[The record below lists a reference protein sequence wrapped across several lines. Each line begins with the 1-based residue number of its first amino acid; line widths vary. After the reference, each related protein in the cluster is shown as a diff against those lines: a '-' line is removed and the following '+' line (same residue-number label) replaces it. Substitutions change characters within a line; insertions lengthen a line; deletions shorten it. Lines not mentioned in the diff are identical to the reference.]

1 MKRLQ
6 NRIAESG
13 LLLPVMGLYAIA
25 IWLSSGLLTE
35 GLWPQLA
42 CYAASVY
49 LLAELSNGN
58 ALLRIRSRIISS
70 SFIALSCMNSM
81 LFCSFTGCLTQLF
94 FVVAF
99 LLLFS
104 TYQNNLAAGRVF
116 YAFAFLGG
124 ASIMHVET
132 LWLVPLIWLLMI
144 TQLLSFNWRT
154 WLASVIGLLAPYWF
168 LSLWFIYTQD
178 FSPLAEHLS
187 GLWSIGMPFDYRGI
201 TIAQL
206 VTLVITLTLMLT
218 GIIHFWLRSYEDKIR
233 IRLLYGFFSYLGLFA
248 MLIIIVL
255 PQYYDLFIRL
265 TFICVSP
272 LVGHF
277 VAHTNTRA
285 TNIAFIVITVLVFL
299 ITMLNL
305 WMPSLSF

>member
-13 LLLPVMGLYAIA
+13 LLLPVMGCYAIA

-70 SFIALSCMNSM
+70 SFIALSCMNSA
-81 LFCSFTGCLTQLF
+81 LFSSFTGCLAQLF
-94 FVVAF
+94 FIAAF

-104 TYQNNLAAGRVF
+104 TYQNSMATGRVF

-124 ASIMHVET
+124 ASVMYVQT

-144 TQLLSFNWRT
+144 TQLLTFNWRT
-154 WLASVIGLLAPYWF
+154 WLASIIGILAPYWF
-168 LSLWFIYTQD
+168 LSLWFIYAQD
-178 FSPLAEHLS
+178 FSPLVEHLS
-187 GLWSIGMPFDYRGI
+187 GLWSVGMPFDYSGMPVSKLI
-201 TIAQL
+201 TF
-206 VTLVITLTLMLT
+206 VITLALMLT
-218 GIIHFWLRSYEDKIR
+218 GIGHFWLRSYEDKIR

-248 MLIIIVL
+248 MLTIIVL

-265 TFICVSP
+265 AFICVSP
-272 LVGHF
+272 LIGHF

-285 TNIAFIVITVLVFL
+285 TNIAFIVIIVLIFL
-299 ITMLNL
+299 ITILNL

>member
-1 MKRLQ
+1 MRGITGK
-6 NRIAESG
+6 
-13 LLLPVMGLYAIA
+13 P
-25 IWLSSGLLTE
+25 
-35 GLWPQLA
+35 
-42 CYAASVY
+42 
-49 LLAELSNGN
+49 
-58 ALLRIRSRIISS
+58 
-70 SFIALSCMNSM
+70 SFKIALSAVIAA
-81 LFCSFTGCLTQLF
+81 LE
-94 FVVAF
+94 VVF
-99 LLLFS
+99 
-104 TYQNNLAAGRVF
+104 
-116 YAFAFLGG
+116 
-124 ASIMHVET
+124 
-132 LWLVPLIWLLMI
+132 
-144 TQLLSFNWRT
+144 
-154 WLASVIGLLAPYWF
+154 
-168 LSLWFIYTQD
+168 
-178 FSPLAEHLS
+178 
-187 GLWSIGMPFDYRGI
+187 
-201 TIAQL
+201 
-206 VTLVITLTLMLT
+206 LMLT

>member
-13 LLLPVMGLYAIA
+13 LSLPVMGLYALV
-25 IWLSSGLLTE
+25 IWLSGGLLTD

-58 ALLRIRSRIISS
+58 ALLRIRSRIISC

-81 LFCSFTGCLTQLF
+81 LFCSLTGCLTQLF
-94 FVVAF
+94 FIAAF

-104 TYQNNLAAGRVF
+104 TYQNGQAVGRVF

-124 ASIMHVET
+124 ASIMHVQT
-132 LWLVPLIWLLMI
+132 LWLVPVIWLLMI
-144 TQLLSFNWRT
+144 TQLLTFNWRT
-154 WLASVIGLLAPYWF
+154 WMASVIGLLAPYWF
-168 LSLWFIYTQD
+168 LSLWLIYTRD

-187 GLWSIGMPFDYRGI
+187 GLWSVGMPFDYRGL
-201 TIAQL
+201 TVLRL
-206 VTLVITLTLMLT
+206 VTYVLTLALMLT

-233 IRLLYGFFSYLGLFA
+233 IRLLYGFFFYLGLFA
-248 MLIIIVL
+248 MLVIAVL
-255 PQYYDLFIRL
+255 PQYYDLFIPL
-265 TFICVSP
+265 AFICVSP

-277 VAHTNTRA
+277 VAHTNTRV
-285 TNIAFIVITVLVFL
+285 TNIAFIVIIVLVFL
-299 ITMLNL
+299 ITILNL